1 RCLIPLQPTRAGLH
15 AMLGVEPPLG
25 HAIMPSIARREHVAE
40 SSQAPLR
47 SAASPTGRRRAARVA
62 TPARPGRTLDSSIA
76 GRASPQAA
84 GAASAPF
91 GPGAPPALTP
101 AAAAPPARAAPPAP
115 TALRAPRAAPDPAD
129 ARADRRLAAAAAPA
143 LPHPT
148 RAPGAPARR
157 RRTAASP

>member
-1 RCLIPLQPTRAGLH
+1 GLRRCPIALEPTRAGLRRCPIPLQPTRAGLRRCLIPLQPTRAGLH

-91 GPGAPPALTP
+91 GPGAPPAL
-101 AAAAPPARAAPPAP
+101 
-115 TALRAPRAAPDPAD
+115 
-129 ARADRRLAAAAAPA
+129 
-143 LPHPT
+143 
-148 RAPGAPARR
+148 
-157 RRTAASP
+157 